1 MIRNVSISNLRFVF
15 FDEMRKQKLK
25 LKEIEEKKTPFLEQP
40 LKKLNLGGDKVL

>member
-1 MIRNVSISNLRFVF
+1 MLTIALF

-40 LKKLNLGGDKVL
+40 LKKLNLGEIRCSD